1 MGAEPYDYT
10 VPYEP
15 DIQAA
20 LDKLRRRVFESKEFN
35 GAEFDPPTP
44 EAAFELTEAD
54 GTRSIL
60 DISRISDQPDFCCA
74 APLSSEE
81 LERYFGTQKPTKV
94 MMQESGD
101 FWEDLERGMAR
112 YVILYE
118 GDEPKE
124 IYFRGLL
131 LRLSPPNRARQR
143 TRSTATVS
151 GMIKAAIGGPGR

>member
-1 MGAEPYDYT
+1 MGAEPYEYT

-35 GAEFDPPTP
+35 GAELDPPTP

-60 DISRISDQPDFCCA
+60 DINRVSDEPDFRCA
-74 APLSSEE
+74 APFSPEE
-81 LERYFGTQKPTKV
+81 LEQYFGTQRPTEV
-94 MMQESGD
+94 MVRDHDD

-112 YVILYE
+112 YVILFE
-118 GDEPKE
+118 GDEPKG
-124 IYFRGLL
+124 IYFAGY
-131 LRLSPPNRARQR
+131 SFD
-143 TRSTATVS
+143 
-151 GMIKAAIGGPGR
+151 

>member
-15 DIQAA
+15 DIQTA
-20 LDKLRRRVFESKEFN
+20 LDKLRRCVFESKEFN

-44 EAAFELTEAD
+44 EAALEMTEAD

-60 DISRISDQPDFCCA
+60 DIGRISDYPDFCCA
-74 APLSSEE
+74 APLSPED
-81 LERYFGTQKPTKV
+81 LERYFGTQRPTEAMV
-94 MMQESGD
+94 RESD
-101 FWEDLERGMAR
+101 AFWEDLERGMAR

-124 IYFRGLL
+124 IYFAGY
-131 LRLSPPNRARQR
+131 SFD
-143 TRSTATVS
+143 
-151 GMIKAAIGGPGR
+151 

>member
-1 MGAEPYDYT
+1 MGAEPYEYT

-44 EAAFELTEAD
+44 EAALELTEAD

-74 APLSSEE
+74 APLS
-81 LERYFGTQKPTKV
+81 LEDLQRYFGTQKPTEV
-94 MMQESGD
+94 MVRESD
-101 FWEDLERGMAR
+101 DLWEDLERGMAR
-112 YVILYE
+112 YVIIYE
-118 GDEPKE
+118 GDEPE
-124 IYFRGLL
+124 GIVFVGYSFD
-131 LRLSPPNRARQR
+131 
-143 TRSTATVS
+143 
-151 GMIKAAIGGPGR
+151 

>member
-1 MGAEPYDYT
+1 RSRGGHFKRVAMGAEPYDYT

-20 LDKLRRRVFESKEFN
+20 LDKLRRRVFESKEFH

-44 EAAFELTEAD
+44 EAAPEMTEAD

-60 DISRISDQPDFCCA
+60 DINRISDRPDFRSA

-81 LERYFGTQKPTKV
+81 LERYFSTRKPTRD
-94 MMQESGD
+94 MMHESPD

-124 IYFRGLL
+124 IYFAGY
-131 LRLSPPNRARQR
+131 SFD
-143 TRSTATVS
+143 
-151 GMIKAAIGGPGR
+151 

>member
-15 DIQAA
+15 NIQAA

-44 EAAFELTEAD
+44 EAALEMTEAD

-81 LERYFGTQKPTKV
+81 LERYFGTRKPTKV
-94 MMQESGD
+94 MMQESLD

-124 IYFRGLL
+124 IYFAGY
-131 LRLSPPNRARQR
+131 SFD
-143 TRSTATVS
+143 
-151 GMIKAAIGGPGR
+151 

>member
-20 LDKLRRRVFESKEFN
+20 LDKLRRRVFASKEFN

-60 DISRISDQPDFCCA
+60 DISRISDEPDFCCA
-74 APLSSEE
+74 APLSPEE
-81 LERYFGTQKPTKV
+81 LERYFGNQKPTKA
-94 MMQESGD
+94 MLQEAD
-101 FWEDLERGMAR
+101 EFWDDLERGKAR

-124 IYFRGLL
+124 IYFAGY
-131 LRLSPPNRARQR
+131 SFD
-143 TRSTATVS
+143 
-151 GMIKAAIGGPGR
+151 

>member
-1 MGAEPYDYT
+1 MGAEPYEYT

-15 DIQAA
+15 NIQSA
-20 LDKLRRRVFESKEFN
+20 LDKLRRRVFESKEFH

-44 EAAFELTEAD
+44 EAAFEMTDAD

-60 DISRISDQPDFCCA
+60 DISRISDQPDYCCA

-81 LERYFGTQKPTKV
+81 LERYFGTHKPTRV
-94 MMQESGD
+94 MMRASDD

-124 IYFRGLL
+124 IYFAGY
-131 LRLSPPNRARQR
+131 SFD
-143 TRSTATVS
+143 
-151 GMIKAAIGGPGR
+151 

>member
-1 MGAEPYDYT
+1 MGAEPYEYT

-60 DISRISDQPDFCCA
+60 DISRVSDQPDFCCA

-81 LERYFGTQKPTKV
+81 LERYFDTQKPTKV
-94 MMQESGD
+94 MLQEAD
-101 FWEDLERGMAR
+101 QFWENLERGMAR

-124 IYFRGLL
+124 IYFAGY
-131 LRLSPPNRARQR
+131 SFD
-143 TRSTATVS
+143 
-151 GMIKAAIGGPGR
+151 